1 MGLVNRVLAKV
12 KLDEYVAEVV
22 HQISQNAPLTL
33 KSAKL
38 ALGQIAGAPAQ
49 RDEKAV
55 EAAIAA
61 CFDSEDYKEGVR
73 AFLEKRSPDFKGR

>member
-1 MGLVNRVLAKV
+1 M

-38 ALGQIAGAPAQ
+38 ALGQIAGAPAH